1 MVILGRNLLIIIFS
15 LVVLMMLLKLYG
27 KNKII
32 KGFINIVTL
41 NFILEKI
48 IDYRYGLKNFKE
60 KGEAALANVINN
72 DEDIVNAA
80 LDDSF
85 DNIED
90 QNEECVNDADK
101 E

>member
-32 KGFINIVTL
+32 KGFINIITL

-48 IDYRYGLKNFKE
+48 IEYRFGSKNLKE
-60 KGEAALANVINN
+60 KGEAAVANVINN

>member
-32 KGFINIVTL
+32 KGFINIITL

-48 IDYRYGLKNFKE
+48 IDYRFGSKNLKE